1 MKKTNSY
8 EWVRITEDGKRA
20 VVGITKEA
28 SRELGEVVFVELPSV
43 GAHLESGQEVAVL
56 ESTKAATDSYAPL
69 KGKVIRVNESVKH
82 SPTLITKDPHGEG
95 WLYEIELDSR
105 HEYDCLKDYTT

>member
-20 VVGITKEA
+20 FVGITKEA

-43 GAHLESGQEVAVL
+43 GTHIESGQEVAVL

-69 KGKVIRVNESVKH
+69 KGKVTQINPLVKNT
-82 SPTLITKDPHGEG
+82 PTLISKDPHGDG
-95 WLYEIELDSR
+95 WLYEIELKSR
-105 HEYDCLKDYTT
+105 QEYDLLKDYS